1 MSFNDGIGYVRYGGK
16 NYDVIL
22 FNKKLIKRKYSIEE
36 IQEDSLYSI
45 VQVEVANSE
54 NNIFKIKSQSLNDI
68 EIYIN
73 DEKQELNGVGVLTTK
88 TGSVLQTL
96 ASSVL
101 AVNNFSKYELRNGT
115 NMIKV
120 SGNFRV
126 AGCPVNFGAITL
138 GDSLTNLSKMFA
150 DCKNLTVAPAIT
162 QNAVNCEKMF
172 FNCTNLV
179 TIPQK
184 NIDLFTSNAHSIT
197 NTAGCY
203 AGCVNINCVNNNYL
217 YNGLPRTITYDDIP
231 DSWK

>member
-150 DCKNLTVAPAIT
+150 GCENLTVAPAIT

-179 TIPQK
+179 TLPQK

-197 NTAGCY
+197 NTTGCY
-203 AGCVNINCVNNNYL
+203 TGCVNINCVNNNYL